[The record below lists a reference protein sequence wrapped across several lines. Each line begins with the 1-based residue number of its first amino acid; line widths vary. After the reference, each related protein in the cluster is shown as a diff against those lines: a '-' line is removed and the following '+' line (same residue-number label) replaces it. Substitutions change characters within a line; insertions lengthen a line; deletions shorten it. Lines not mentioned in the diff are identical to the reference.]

1 MHMWIRLLLRKFY
14 LYEYLPSLPRFDA
27 RRIQRNQLTVEEKM
41 QLILIRREEYT
52 ESPESKLWVEIIL
65 FICQIRQ
72 FNNVPT
78 IFWLLF

>member
-1 MHMWIRLLLRKFY
+1 MWIRLLLRKFY

-52 ESPESKLWVEIIL
+52 ESPESKL
-65 FICQIRQ
+65 
-72 FNNVPT
+72 
-78 IFWLLF
+78 